1 MNKDFKDFTMS
12 DLIDYAEKQLL
23 LLDDIE
29 SSVSNENITE
39 WLETELRIVL
49 SKIIELG
56 GE

>member
-12 DLIDYAEKQLL
+12 DLIDYAEKQLVV
-23 LLDDIE
+23 LDDIE
-29 SSVSNENITE
+29 SSLSNE

>member
-29 SSVSNENITE
+29 NSVSNENIIE